1 MRNSFVSGNVQM
13 QILLR
18 QEEPLLVNIDGIVEV
33 VVMEV
38 NRVKFRDRI
47 QHTTNLMNFSQRRFE
62 RIKICMIILT
72 YSSTVFY
79 WYSMYVAM
87 L

>member
-1 MRNSFVSGNVQM
+1 
-13 QILLR
+13 
-18 QEEPLLVNIDGIVEV
+18 
-33 VVMEV
+33 MEV